1 MTHDLRLGVEEM
13 DRVHEAYLDL
23 LKGLQEKQG
32 VDLELFAQLIE
43 ETKSHFLQ
51 EEKLMMKHLY
61 PEREMHTEDHVQLI
75 DEMESFFKMAATMPP
90 MARSFIDSY
99 AYDKFR
105 RHTMFY
111 DLDLAKHLHS
121 AQEAQ

>member
-13 DRVHEAYLDL
+13 DSNHEAYVYL
-23 LKGLQEKQG
+23 LKALQEKQG
-32 VDLELFAQLIE
+32 VDISLFAQLID
-43 ETKSHFLQ
+43 ETKRHFLQ

-61 PEREMHTEDHVQLI
+61 PEREQHTGDHAQLI
-75 DEMESFFKMAATMPP
+75 DEMETFFKMAASLPP
-90 MARSFIDSY
+90 MARSYIDSY

-111 DLDLAKHLHS
+111 DLDLAKFLRS
-121 AQEAQ
+121 VQAAL

>member
-32 VDLELFAQLIE
+32 VDLGLFAQLIE

-75 DEMESFFKMAATMPP
+75 DEMESCF
-90 MARSFIDSY
+90 
-99 AYDKFR
+99 
-105 RHTMFY
+105 
-111 DLDLAKHLHS
+111 
-121 AQEAQ
+121 